1 MNTLKTYVTNIT
13 SDIDDNGWHTLI
25 CDTDCWG
32 HREFGTTVSLSPR
45 DYASVKEKGYYLS

>member
-13 SDIDDNGWHTLI
+13 SDIDEDGWHTLV

-32 HREFGTTVSLSPR
+32 HREFGTTISLSPR
-45 DYASVKEKGYYLS
+45 NYASVKEKGYYLS